1 MEQIKNDLLH
11 VYNLSVKSF
20 NGKDYASFFRNIRP
34 GIEYLSQFLIFDFLG
49 NEDDA
54 LDLINGDVSI
64 TKNRSDNSYTL
75 STYPA
80 DFQPTGRVF
89 CELFPK
95 AYFCKH
101 RDITAYGAT
110 DQKKRIK
117 RGLDSCSAEMGRY
130 YSIASEIGSHAGRSN
145 MDIEVQARGC
155 AAFFMGFLDYLKSNR
170 ILSNSAIAFLDTF
183 DEFSFSN
190 VENITEYQN
199 QIESLIK
206 QAEEKEAAL
215 LTAQMMQLEAEKSKL
230 LAEQRTAKAE
240 LRNKE
245 LEDQIKQL
253 EDQIKQLKE
262 LQNNQT
268 VIIDSHN
275 ENADEE
281 GIDDMEA
288 IDATGNESTGGA
300 NSGRVNSSHNFRRI
314 LQGVNDWDVTEDS
327 MDEDQLDLIEYTD
340 DKSMLVAGC
349 AGSGKSVIAMHKAEQ
364 LHKKGQDVILI
375 AYTRSLSRFMKN
387 GKADSSFRFFH
398 HHLWKYKL
406 KMPKADYIIVDEIQD
421 FTREE
426 IQEFIDATRKHFLFF
441 GDTAQSIYKQYGK
454 QTMTI
459 AQIAAMTGL
468 NTLQLFTNYR
478 LPRPV
483 AKITQDYVGVDV
495 PEYKEKVYQNKGT
508 ELPHFIHFDNEQKQ
522 IEALLR
528 LVKDNVGRNIGIL
541 LPNNPDV
548 IRISQEFKDND
559 VECEFKYNKG
569 ENDFDYVDN
578 LDFNTLLPK
587 ILTYHS
593 AKGLQFDM
601 VILPMYNGAN
611 DDESR
616 KALYVAMTRTMRILY
631 VLYSTPT
638 LLPPLLNVPPRLYRK
653 D

>member
-1 MEQIKNDLLH
+1 MEQIKNDLQH
-11 VYNLSVKSF
+11 VYDLSVESF
-20 NGKDYASFFRNIRP
+20 NKKEYSAFFRNIRP
-34 GIEYLSQFLIFDFLG
+34 GIEYLSQFLIYDFLG
-49 NEDDA
+49 NEEEA
-54 LDLINGDVSI
+54 EDLINGDTSI
-64 TKNRSDNSYTL
+64 TKSRDDNSY
-75 STYPA
+75 SISSYPA
-80 DFQPTGRVF
+80 NFKPTGRVF

-101 RDITAYGAT
+101 RDVTSRYANEE
-110 DQKKRIK
+110 KKRIK
-117 RGLDSCSAEMGRY
+117 RGLDSCSAEMCCY
-130 YSIASEIGSHAGRSN
+130 YSIASEMGSHAGRSA
-145 MDIEVQARGC
+145 MDVEVQARGC
-155 AAFFMGFLDYLKSNR
+155 AAFFMGFLDYISSNR
-170 ILSNSAIAFLDTF
+170 IASNAAIAFLGKFEKFVFGDVDNTS
-183 DEFSFSN
+183 D
-190 VENITEYQN
+190 YQI
-199 QIESLIK
+199 QIDNLIK
-206 QAEEKEAAL
+206 ESEEKDAAL
-215 LTAQMMQLEAEKSKL
+215 LTAQKMQLEAEQSKL
-230 LAEQRTAKAE
+230 LAEQRTTEVE
-240 LRNKE
+240 LRNRE
-245 LEDQIKQL
+245 LEDQIKRLQ
-253 EDQIKQLKE
+253 E
-262 LQNNQT
+262 LLNNQT
-268 VIIDSHN
+268 VIIDSHD

-281 GIDDMEA
+281 GINDMEA
-288 IDATGNESTGGA
+288 VDATGSESTGGTY
-300 NSGRVNSSHNFRRI
+300 SGRINSSHNFRRI
-314 LQGVNDWDVTEDS
+314 LQGANDWDVTEET
-327 MDEDQLDLIEYTD
+327 MDDDQLDLIEYTD

-426 IQEFIDATRKHFLFF
+426 IQEFINATRKHFLFF
-441 GDTAQSIYKQYGK
+441 GDTAQSIYRQYGK

-468 NTLQLFTNYR
+468 NTLQLFNNYR

-495 PEYKEKVYQNKGT
+495 QEYKEKVYQNKET
-508 ELPHFIHFDNEQKQ
+508 ELPHLIHFDNEQKQ

-541 LPNNPDV
+541 LPNNPEV
-548 IRISQEFKDND
+548 IRISQEFMDND

-569 ENDFDYVDN
+569 DNDFDYVDN
-578 LDFNTLLPK
+578 LDFNTVLPK

-616 KALYVAMTRTMRILY
+616 KALYVAMTRTMHSLF
-631 VLYSTPT
+631 VLYSTQS
-638 LLPPLLNVPPRLYRK
+638 LLPPLDRVPSHLYLK
-653 D
+653 E

>member
-1 MEQIKNDLLH
+1 MEQIKNDLQH
-11 VYNLSVKSF
+11 VYDLSVESF
-20 NGKDYASFFRNIRP
+20 NKKEYSAFFRNIRP
-34 GIEYLSQFLIFDFLG
+34 GIEYLSQFLIYDFLG
-49 NEDDA
+49 NEEEA
-54 LDLINGDVSI
+54 EDLINGDTSI
-64 TKNRSDNSYTL
+64 TKSRDDNSY
-75 STYPA
+75 SISSYPA
-80 DFQPTGRVF
+80 NFKPTGRVF

-101 RDITAYGAT
+101 RDVTSRYANEE
-110 DQKKRIK
+110 KKRIK
-117 RGLDSCSAEMGRY
+117 RGLDSCSAEMCRY
-130 YSIASEIGSHAGRSN
+130 YSIASEMGSHAGRSA
-145 MDIEVQARGC
+145 MDVEVQARGC
-155 AAFFMGFLDYLKSNR
+155 AAFFMGFLDYISSNR
-170 ILSNSAIAFLDTF
+170 IASNAAIAFLGKFEKFVFGDVDNTS
-183 DEFSFSN
+183 D
-190 VENITEYQN
+190 YQI
-199 QIESLIK
+199 QIDNLIK
-206 QAEEKEAAL
+206 ESEEKDAAL
-215 LTAQMMQLEAEKSKL
+215 LTAQKMQLEAEQSKL
-230 LAEQRTAKAE
+230 LAEQRTTEVE
-240 LRNKE
+240 LRNRE
-245 LEDQIKQL
+245 LEDQIKRLQ
-253 EDQIKQLKE
+253 E
-262 LQNNQT
+262 LLNNQT
-268 VIIDSHN
+268 VIIDSHD

-281 GIDDMEA
+281 GINDMEA
-288 IDATGNESTGGA
+288 VDATGSESTGGTY
-300 NSGRVNSSHNFRRI
+300 SGRINSSHNFRRI
-314 LQGVNDWDVTEDS
+314 LQGANDWDVTEET
-327 MDEDQLDLIEYTD
+327 MDDDQLDLIEYTD

-426 IQEFIDATRKHFLFF
+426 IQEFINATRKHFLFF
-441 GDTAQSIYKQYGK
+441 GDTAQSIYRQYGK

-468 NTLQLFTNYR
+468 NTLQLFNNYR

-483 AKITQDYVGVDV
+483 AKITQDYIGVDV
-495 PEYKEKVYQNKGT
+495 QEYKEKVYQNKET
-508 ELPHFIHFDNEQKQ
+508 ELPHLIHFDNEQKQ

-541 LPNNPDV
+541 LSNNPEV
-548 IRISQEFKDND
+548 IRISQEFMDND

-569 ENDFDYVDN
+569 DNDFDYVDN
-578 LDFNTLLPK
+578 LDFNTVLPK

-616 KALYVAMTRTMRILY
+616 KALYVAMTRTMHSLF
-631 VLYSTPT
+631 VLYSTQS
-638 LLPPLLNVPPRLYRK
+638 LLPPLDRVPSHLYLK
-653 D
+653 E

>member
-1 MEQIKNDLLH
+1 MEQIKNDLQH
-11 VYNLSVKSF
+11 VYDLSVESF
-20 NGKDYASFFRNIRP
+20 NKKEYSAFFRNIRP
-34 GIEYLSQFLIFDFLG
+34 GIEYLSQFLIYDFLG
-49 NEDDA
+49 NEEEA
-54 LDLINGDVSI
+54 EDLINGDTSI
-64 TKNRSDNSYTL
+64 TKSRDDNSY
-75 STYPA
+75 SISSYPA
-80 DFQPTGRVF
+80 NFKPTGRVF

-101 RDITAYGAT
+101 RDVTSRYANEE
-110 DQKKRIK
+110 KKRIK
-117 RGLDSCSAEMGRY
+117 RGLDSCSAEMCRY
-130 YSIASEIGSHAGRSN
+130 YSIASEMGSHAGRSA
-145 MDIEVQARGC
+145 MDVEVQARGC
-155 AAFFMGFLDYLKSNR
+155 AAFFMGFLDYISSNR
-170 ILSNSAIAFLDTF
+170 ITSNAAIAFLGKFEKFVFGDVDNTS
-183 DEFSFSN
+183 D
-190 VENITEYQN
+190 YQI
-199 QIESLIK
+199 QIDNLIK
-206 QAEEKEAAL
+206 ESEEKDAAL
-215 LTAQMMQLEAEKSKL
+215 LTAQKMQLEAEQSKL
-230 LAEQRTAKAE
+230 LEEQRTTEVE
-240 LRNKE
+240 LRNRE
-245 LEDQIKQL
+245 LEDQIKRLQ
-253 EDQIKQLKE
+253 E
-262 LQNNQT
+262 LLNNQT
-268 VIIDSHN
+268 VIIDSHD

-281 GIDDMEA
+281 GINDMEA
-288 IDATGNESTGGA
+288 VDATGSESTGGTY
-300 NSGRVNSSHNFRRI
+300 SGRINSSHNFRRI
-314 LQGVNDWDVTEDS
+314 LQGANDWDVTEET
-327 MDEDQLDLIEYTD
+327 MDDDQLDLIEYTD

-426 IQEFIDATRKHFLFF
+426 IQEFINATRKHFLFF
-441 GDTAQSIYKQYGK
+441 GDTAQSIYRQYGK

-468 NTLQLFTNYR
+468 NTLQLFNNYR

-495 PEYKEKVYQNKGT
+495 QEYKEKVYQNKET
-508 ELPHFIHFDNEQKQ
+508 ELPHLIHFDNEQKQ

-541 LPNNPDV
+541 LPNNPEV
-548 IRISQEFKDND
+548 IRISQEFMDND

-569 ENDFDYVDN
+569 DNDFDYVDN
-578 LDFNTLLPK
+578 LDFNTVLPK

-616 KALYVAMTRTMRILY
+616 KALYVAMTRTMHSLF
-631 VLYSTPT
+631 VLYSTQS
-638 LLPPLLNVPPRLYRK
+638 LLPPLDRVPSHLYLK
-653 D
+653 E

>member
-1 MEQIKNDLLH
+1 MEQIKNDLQH
-11 VYNLSVKSF
+11 VYDLSVESF
-20 NGKDYASFFRNIRP
+20 NKKEYSAFFRNIRP
-34 GIEYLSQFLIFDFLG
+34 GIEYLSQFLIYDFLG
-49 NEDDA
+49 NEEEA
-54 LDLINGDVSI
+54 EDLINGDTSI
-64 TKNRSDNSYTL
+64 TKSRDDNSY
-75 STYPA
+75 SISSYPA
-80 DFQPTGRVF
+80 NFKPTGRVF

-101 RDITAYGAT
+101 RDVTSRYANEE
-110 DQKKRIK
+110 KKRIK
-117 RGLDSCSAEMGRY
+117 RGLDSCSAEMCRY
-130 YSIASEIGSHAGRSN
+130 YSIASEMGSHAGRSA
-145 MDIEVQARGC
+145 MDVEVQARGC
-155 AAFFMGFLDYLKSNR
+155 AAFFMGFLDYISSNR
-170 ILSNSAIAFLDTF
+170 IASNAAIAFLGKFEKFVFGDVDNTS
-183 DEFSFSN
+183 D
-190 VENITEYQN
+190 YQI
-199 QIESLIK
+199 QIDNLIK
-206 QAEEKEAAL
+206 ESEEKNAAL
-215 LTAQMMQLEAEKSKL
+215 LTAQKMQLEAEQSKL
-230 LAEQRTAKAE
+230 LAEQRTTEVE
-240 LRNKE
+240 LRNRE
-245 LEDQIKQL
+245 LEDQIKRLQ
-253 EDQIKQLKE
+253 E
-262 LQNNQT
+262 LLNNQT
-268 VIIDSHN
+268 VIIDSHD

-281 GIDDMEA
+281 GINDMEA
-288 IDATGNESTGGA
+288 VDATGSESTGGTY
-300 NSGRVNSSHNFRRI
+300 SGRINSSHNFRRI
-314 LQGVNDWDVTEDS
+314 LQGANDWDVTEET
-327 MDEDQLDLIEYTD
+327 MDDDQLDLIEYTD

-426 IQEFIDATRKHFLFF
+426 IQEFINATRKHFLFF
-441 GDTAQSIYKQYGK
+441 GDTAQSIYRQYGK

-468 NTLQLFTNYR
+468 NTLQLFNNYR

-495 PEYKEKVYQNKGT
+495 QEYKEKVYQNKET
-508 ELPHFIHFDNEQKQ
+508 ELPHLIHFDNEQKQ
-522 IEALLR
+522 IEELLR

-541 LPNNPDV
+541 LPNNPEV
-548 IRISQEFKDND
+548 IRISQEFMDND

-569 ENDFDYVDN
+569 DNDFEYVDN
-578 LDFNTLLPK
+578 LDFNTVLPK

-616 KALYVAMTRTMRILY
+616 KALYVAMTRTMHSLF
-631 VLYSTPT
+631 VLYSTQS
-638 LLPPLLNVPPRLYRK
+638 LLPPLDRVPSHLYLK
-653 D
+653 E

>member
-1 MEQIKNDLLH
+1 MEQIKNDLQH
-11 VYNLSVKSF
+11 VYDLSVESF
-20 NGKDYASFFRNIRP
+20 NKKEYSAFFRNIRP
-34 GIEYLSQFLIFDFLG
+34 GIEYLSQFLIYDFLG
-49 NEDDA
+49 NEEEA
-54 LDLINGDVSI
+54 EDLINGDTSI
-64 TKNRSDNSYTL
+64 TKSRDDNSY
-75 STYPA
+75 SISSYPA
-80 DFQPTGRVF
+80 NFKPTGRVF

-101 RDITAYGAT
+101 RDVTSRYANEE
-110 DQKKRIK
+110 KKRIK
-117 RGLDSCSAEMGRY
+117 RGLDSCSAEMCRY
-130 YSIASEIGSHAGRSN
+130 YSIASEMGSHAGRSA
-145 MDIEVQARGC
+145 MDVEVQARGC
-155 AAFFMGFLDYLKSNR
+155 AAFFMGFLDYISSNR
-170 ILSNSAIAFLDTF
+170 IASNAAIAFLGKFEKFVFGDVDNTS
-183 DEFSFSN
+183 D
-190 VENITEYQN
+190 YQI
-199 QIESLIK
+199 QIDNLIK
-206 QAEEKEAAL
+206 ESEEKDAAL
-215 LTAQMMQLEAEKSKL
+215 LTAQKMQLEAEQSKL
-230 LAEQRTAKAE
+230 LAEQRTTEVE
-240 LRNKE
+240 LRNRE
-245 LEDQIKQL
+245 LEDQIKRLQ
-253 EDQIKQLKE
+253 E
-262 LQNNQT
+262 LLNNQT
-268 VIIDSHN
+268 VIIDSHD

-281 GIDDMEA
+281 GINDMEA
-288 IDATGNESTGGA
+288 VDATGSESTGGTY
-300 NSGRVNSSHNFRRI
+300 SGRINSSHNFRRI
-314 LQGVNDWDVTEDS
+314 LQGANDWDVTEET
-327 MDEDQLDLIEYTD
+327 MDDDQLDLIEYTD

-426 IQEFIDATRKHFLFF
+426 IQEFINATRKHFLFF
-441 GDTAQSIYKQYGK
+441 GDTAQSIYRQYGK

-468 NTLQLFTNYR
+468 NTLQLFNNYR

-495 PEYKEKVYQNKGT
+495 QEYKEKVYQNKET
-508 ELPHFIHFDNEQKQ
+508 ELPHLIHFDNEQKQ

-541 LPNNPDV
+541 LSNNPEV
-548 IRISQEFKDND
+548 IRISQEFMDND

-569 ENDFDYVDN
+569 DNDFDYVDN
-578 LDFNTLLPK
+578 LDFNTVLPK

-616 KALYVAMTRTMRILY
+616 KALYVAMTRTMHSLFI
-631 VLYSTPT
+631 LYSTQS
-638 LLPPLLNVPPRLYRK
+638 LLPPLDRVPSHLYLK
-653 D
+653 G

>member
-1 MEQIKNDLLH
+1 MEQIKNDLQH
-11 VYNLSVKSF
+11 VYDLSVESF
-20 NGKDYASFFRNIRP
+20 NKKEYSAFFRNIRP
-34 GIEYLSQFLIFDFLG
+34 GIEYLSQFLIYDFLG
-49 NEDDA
+49 NEEEAD
-54 LDLINGDVSI
+54 DLINGDTSI
-64 TKNRSDNSYTL
+64 TKSRDDNSY
-75 STYPA
+75 SISSYPA
-80 DFQPTGRVF
+80 TFKPTGRVF

-101 RDITAYGAT
+101 RDVTSRYANEE
-110 DQKKRIK
+110 KKRIK
-117 RGLDSCSAEMGRY
+117 RGLDSCSAEMCRY
-130 YSIASEIGSHAGRSN
+130 YSIASEMGSHAGRSA
-145 MDIEVQARGC
+145 MDVEVQARGC
-155 AAFFMGFLDYLKSNR
+155 AAFFMGFLDYISSNR
-170 ILSNSAIAFLDTF
+170 IASNAAIAFLGKFEKFVFGDVDNTS
-183 DEFSFSN
+183 D
-190 VENITEYQN
+190 YQI
-199 QIESLIK
+199 QIDNLIK
-206 QAEEKEAAL
+206 ESEEKDAAL
-215 LTAQMMQLEAEKSKL
+215 LTAQKMQLEAEQSKL
-230 LAEQRTAKAE
+230 LEEQRTTEVE
-240 LRNKE
+240 LRNRE
-245 LEDQIKQL
+245 LEDQIKRLQ
-253 EDQIKQLKE
+253 E
-262 LQNNQT
+262 LLNNQT
-268 VIIDSHN
+268 VIIDSHD

-281 GIDDMEA
+281 GINDMEA
-288 IDATGNESTGGA
+288 VDATGSESTGGTY
-300 NSGRVNSSHNFRRI
+300 SGRINSSHNFRRI
-314 LQGVNDWDVTEDS
+314 LQGANDWDVTEET
-327 MDEDQLDLIEYTD
+327 MDDDQLDLIEYTD

-426 IQEFIDATRKHFLFF
+426 IQEFINATRKHFLFF
-441 GDTAQSIYKQYGK
+441 GDTAQSIYRQYGK

-468 NTLQLFTNYR
+468 NTLQLFNNYR

-495 PEYKEKVYQNKGT
+495 QEYKEKVYQNKET
-508 ELPHFIHFDNEQKQ
+508 ELPHLIHFDNEQKQ

-541 LPNNPDV
+541 LPNNPEV
-548 IRISQEFKDND
+548 IRISQEFMDND

-569 ENDFDYVDN
+569 DNDFDYVDN
-578 LDFNTLLPK
+578 LDFNTVLPK

-616 KALYVAMTRTMRILY
+616 KALYVAMTRTMHSLF
-631 VLYSTPT
+631 VLYSTQS
-638 LLPPLLNVPPRLYRK
+638 LLPPLDRVPSHLYLK
-653 D
+653 E

>member
-1 MEQIKNDLLH
+1 MEQIKNDLQH
-11 VYNLSVKSF
+11 VYDLSVESF
-20 NGKDYASFFRNIRP
+20 NKKEYSAFFRNIRP
-34 GIEYLSQFLIFDFLG
+34 GIEYLSQFLIYDFLG
-49 NEDDA
+49 NEEEA
-54 LDLINGDVSI
+54 EDLINGDTSI
-64 TKNRSDNSYTL
+64 TKSRDDNSY
-75 STYPA
+75 SISSYPA
-80 DFQPTGRVF
+80 NFKPTGRVF

-101 RDITAYGAT
+101 RDVTSRYANEE
-110 DQKKRIK
+110 KKRIK
-117 RGLDSCSAEMGRY
+117 RGLDSCSAEMCRY
-130 YSIASEIGSHAGRSN
+130 YSIASEMGSHAGRSA
-145 MDIEVQARGC
+145 MDVEVQARGC
-155 AAFFMGFLDYLKSNR
+155 AAFFMGFLDNISSNR
-170 ILSNSAIAFLDTF
+170 IASNAAIAFLGKFEKFVFGDVDNTS
-183 DEFSFSN
+183 D
-190 VENITEYQN
+190 YQI
-199 QIESLIK
+199 QIDNLIK
-206 QAEEKEAAL
+206 ESEEKDAAL
-215 LTAQMMQLEAEKSKL
+215 LTAQKMQLEAKQSKL
-230 LAEQRTAKAE
+230 LAEQRTTEVE
-240 LRNKE
+240 LRNRE
-245 LEDQIKQL
+245 LEDQIKRLQ
-253 EDQIKQLKE
+253 E
-262 LQNNQT
+262 LLNNQT
-268 VIIDSHN
+268 VIIDSHD

-281 GIDDMEA
+281 GINDMEA
-288 IDATGNESTGGA
+288 VDATGSESTGGTY
-300 NSGRVNSSHNFRRI
+300 SGRINSSHNFRRI
-314 LQGVNDWDVTEDS
+314 LQGANDWDVTEET
-327 MDEDQLDLIEYTD
+327 MDDDQLDLIEYTD

-426 IQEFIDATRKHFLFF
+426 IQEFINATRKHFLFF
-441 GDTAQSIYKQYGK
+441 GDTAQSIYRQYGK

-468 NTLQLFTNYR
+468 NTLQLFNNYR

-495 PEYKEKVYQNKGT
+495 QEYKEKVYQNKET
-508 ELPHFIHFDNEQKQ
+508 ELPHLIHFDNEQKQ

-541 LPNNPDV
+541 LPNNPEV
-548 IRISQEFKDND
+548 IRISQEFMDND

-569 ENDFDYVDN
+569 DNDFDYVDN
-578 LDFNTLLPK
+578 LDFNTVLPK

-616 KALYVAMTRTMRILY
+616 KALYVAMTRTMHSLF
-631 VLYSTPT
+631 VLYSTQS
-638 LLPPLLNVPPRLYRK
+638 LLPPLDRVPSHLYLK
-653 D
+653 E

>member
-1 MEQIKNDLLH
+1 MEQIKNDLQH
-11 VYNLSVKSF
+11 VYDLSVESF
-20 NGKDYASFFRNIRP
+20 NKKEYSAFFRNIRP
-34 GIEYLSQFLIFDFLG
+34 GIEYLSQFLIYDFLG
-49 NEDDA
+49 NEEEA
-54 LDLINGDVSI
+54 EDLINGDTSI
-64 TKNRSDNSYTL
+64 TKSRDDNSY
-75 STYPA
+75 SISSYPA
-80 DFQPTGRVF
+80 NFKPTGRVF

-101 RDITAYGAT
+101 RDVTSRYANEE
-110 DQKKRIK
+110 KKRIK
-117 RGLDSCSAEMGRY
+117 RGLDSCSAEMCRY
-130 YSIASEIGSHAGRSN
+130 YSIASEMGSHAGRSA
-145 MDIEVQARGC
+145 MDVEVQARGC
-155 AAFFMGFLDYLKSNR
+155 AAFFMGFLDYISSNR
-170 ILSNSAIAFLDTF
+170 IASNAAIAFLGKFEKFVFGDVDNTS
-183 DEFSFSN
+183 D
-190 VENITEYQN
+190 YQI
-199 QIESLIK
+199 QIDNLIK
-206 QAEEKEAAL
+206 ESEEKDAAL
-215 LTAQMMQLEAEKSKL
+215 LTAQKMQLEAEQSKL
-230 LAEQRTAKAE
+230 LEEQRTTEVE
-240 LRNKE
+240 LRNRE
-245 LEDQIKQL
+245 LEDQIKRLQ
-253 EDQIKQLKE
+253 E
-262 LQNNQT
+262 LLNNQT
-268 VIIDSHN
+268 VIIDSHD

-281 GIDDMEA
+281 GINDMEA
-288 IDATGNESTGGA
+288 VDATGSESTGGTY
-300 NSGRVNSSHNFRRI
+300 SGRINSSHNFRRI
-314 LQGVNDWDVTEDS
+314 LQGANDWDVTEET
-327 MDEDQLDLIEYTD
+327 MDDDQLDLIEYTD

-426 IQEFIDATRKHFLFF
+426 IQEFINATRKHFLFF
-441 GDTAQSIYKQYGK
+441 GDTAQSIYRQYGK

-468 NTLQLFTNYR
+468 NTLQLFNNYR

-495 PEYKEKVYQNKGT
+495 QEYKEKVYQNKET
-508 ELPHFIHFDNEQKQ
+508 ELPHLIHFDNEQKQ

-541 LPNNPDV
+541 LPNNPEV
-548 IRISQEFKDND
+548 IRISQEFMDND

-569 ENDFDYVDN
+569 DNDFDYVDN
-578 LDFNTLLPK
+578 LDFNTVLPK

-616 KALYVAMTRTMRILY
+616 KALYVAMTRTMHSLF
-631 VLYSTPT
+631 VLYSTQS
-638 LLPPLLNVPPRLYRK
+638 LLPPLDRVPSHLYLK
-653 D
+653 E

>member
-1 MEQIKNDLLH
+1 MEQIKNDLQH
-11 VYNLSVKSF
+11 VYDLSVESF
-20 NGKDYASFFRNIRP
+20 NKKEYSAFFRNIRP
-34 GIEYLSQFLIFDFLG
+34 GIEYLSQFLIYDFLG
-49 NEDDA
+49 NEEEA
-54 LDLINGDVSI
+54 EDLINGDTSI
-64 TKNRSDNSYTL
+64 TKSRDDNSY
-75 STYPA
+75 SISSYPA
-80 DFQPTGRVF
+80 NFKPTGRVF

-101 RDITAYGAT
+101 RDVTSRYANEE
-110 DQKKRIK
+110 KKRIK
-117 RGLDSCSAEMGRY
+117 RGLDSCSAEMCRY
-130 YSIASEIGSHAGRSN
+130 YSIASEMGSHAGRSA
-145 MDIEVQARGC
+145 MDVEVQARGC
-155 AAFFMGFLDYLKSNR
+155 AAFFMGFLDYISSNR
-170 ILSNSAIAFLDTF
+170 IASNAAIAFLGKFEKFVFGDVDNTS
-183 DEFSFSN
+183 D
-190 VENITEYQN
+190 YQI
-199 QIESLIK
+199 QIDNLIK
-206 QAEEKEAAL
+206 ESEEKDAAL
-215 LTAQMMQLEAEKSKL
+215 LTAQKMQLEAEQSKL
-230 LAEQRTAKAE
+230 LAEQRTTEVE
-240 LRNKE
+240 LRNRE
-245 LEDQIKQL
+245 LEDQIKRLQ
-253 EDQIKQLKE
+253 E
-262 LQNNQT
+262 LLNNQT
-268 VIIDSHN
+268 VIIDSHD

-281 GIDDMEA
+281 GINDMEA
-288 IDATGNESTGGA
+288 VDATGSESTGGTY
-300 NSGRVNSSHNFRRI
+300 SGRINSSHNFRRI
-314 LQGVNDWDVTEDS
+314 LQGANDWDVTEET
-327 MDEDQLDLIEYTD
+327 MDDDQLDLIEYTD

-426 IQEFIDATRKHFLFF
+426 IQEFINATRKHFLFF
-441 GDTAQSIYKQYGK
+441 GDTAQSIYRQYGK

-468 NTLQLFTNYR
+468 NTLQLFNNYR

-495 PEYKEKVYQNKGT
+495 QEYKEKVYQNKET
-508 ELPHFIHFDNEQKQ
+508 ELPHLIHFDNEQKQ

-541 LPNNPDV
+541 LSNNPEV
-548 IRISQEFKDND
+548 IRISQEFMDND

-569 ENDFDYVDN
+569 NNDFDYVDN
-578 LDFNTLLPK
+578 LDFNTVLPK

-616 KALYVAMTRTMRILY
+616 KALYVAMTRTMHSLF
-631 VLYSTPT
+631 VLYSTQS
-638 LLPPLLNVPPRLYRK
+638 LLPPLDRVPSHLYLK
-653 D
+653 E

>member
-1 MEQIKNDLLH
+1 MEQIKNDLQH
-11 VYNLSVKSF
+11 VYDLSVESF
-20 NGKDYASFFRNIRP
+20 NKKEYSAFFRNIRP
-34 GIEYLSQFLIFDFLG
+34 GIEYLSQFLIYDFLG
-49 NEDDA
+49 NEEEA
-54 LDLINGDVSI
+54 EDLINGDTSI
-64 TKNRSDNSYTL
+64 TKSRDDNSY
-75 STYPA
+75 SISSYPA
-80 DFQPTGRVF
+80 NFKPTGRVF

-101 RDITAYGAT
+101 RDVTSRYANEE
-110 DQKKRIK
+110 KKRIK
-117 RGLDSCSAEMGRY
+117 RGLDSCSAEMCRY
-130 YSIASEIGSHAGRSN
+130 YSIASEMGSHAGRSAMN
-145 MDIEVQARGC
+145 VEVQARGC
-155 AAFFMGFLDYLKSNR
+155 AAFFMGFLDYISSNR
-170 ILSNSAIAFLDTF
+170 IASNAAIAFLGKFEKFVFGDVDNTS
-183 DEFSFSN
+183 D
-190 VENITEYQN
+190 YQI
-199 QIESLIK
+199 QIDNLIK
-206 QAEEKEAAL
+206 ESEEKDAAL
-215 LTAQMMQLEAEKSKL
+215 LTAQKMQLEAEQSKL
-230 LAEQRTAKAE
+230 LAEQRTTEVE
-240 LRNKE
+240 LRNRE
-245 LEDQIKQL
+245 LEDQIKRLQ
-253 EDQIKQLKE
+253 E
-262 LQNNQT
+262 LLNNQT
-268 VIIDSHN
+268 VIIDSHD

-281 GIDDMEA
+281 GINDMEA
-288 IDATGNESTGGA
+288 VDATGSESTGGTY
-300 NSGRVNSSHNFRRI
+300 SGRINSSHNFRRI
-314 LQGVNDWDVTEDS
+314 LQGANDWDVTEET
-327 MDEDQLDLIEYTD
+327 MDDDQLDLIEYTD

-426 IQEFIDATRKHFLFF
+426 IQEFINATRKHFLFF
-441 GDTAQSIYKQYGK
+441 GDTAQSIYRQYGK

-459 AQIAAMTGL
+459 AQIAVMTGL
-468 NTLQLFTNYR
+468 NTLQLFNNYR

-495 PEYKEKVYQNKGT
+495 QEYKEKVYQNKET
-508 ELPHFIHFDNEQKQ
+508 ELPHLIHFDNEQKQ

-541 LPNNPDV
+541 LSNNPEV
-548 IRISQEFKDND
+548 IRISQEFMDND

-569 ENDFDYVDN
+569 DNDFDYVDN
-578 LDFNTLLPK
+578 LDFNTVLPK

-616 KALYVAMTRTMRILY
+616 KALYVAMTRTMHSLF
-631 VLYSTPT
+631 VLYSTQS
-638 LLPPLLNVPPRLYRK
+638 LLPPLDRVPSHLYLK
-653 D
+653 E

>member
-1 MEQIKNDLLH
+1 MEQIKNDLQH
-11 VYNLSVKSF
+11 VYDLSVESF
-20 NGKDYASFFRNIRP
+20 NKKEYSAFFRNIRP
-34 GIEYLSQFLIFDFLG
+34 GIEYLSQFLIYDFLG
-49 NEDDA
+49 NEEEA
-54 LDLINGDVSI
+54 EDLINGDTSI
-64 TKNRSDNSYTL
+64 TKSRDDNSY
-75 STYPA
+75 SISSYPA
-80 DFQPTGRVF
+80 NFKPTGRVF

-101 RDITAYGAT
+101 RDVTSRYANEE
-110 DQKKRIK
+110 KKRIK
-117 RGLDSCSAEMGRY
+117 RGLDSCSAEMCRY
-130 YSIASEIGSHAGRSN
+130 YSIASEMGSHAGRSA
-145 MDIEVQARGC
+145 MDVEVQARGC
-155 AAFFMGFLDYLKSNR
+155 AAFFMGFLDYISSNR
-170 ILSNSAIAFLDTF
+170 IASNAAIAFLGKFEKFVFGDVDNTS
-183 DEFSFSN
+183 D
-190 VENITEYQN
+190 YQI
-199 QIESLIK
+199 QIDNLIK
-206 QAEEKEAAL
+206 ESEEKDAAL
-215 LTAQMMQLEAEKSKL
+215 LTAQKMQLEAEQSKL
-230 LAEQRTAKAE
+230 LAEQRTTEVE
-240 LRNKE
+240 LRNRE
-245 LEDQIKQL
+245 LEDQIKRLQ
-253 EDQIKQLKE
+253 E
-262 LQNNQT
+262 LLNNQT
-268 VIIDSHN
+268 VIIDSHD

-281 GIDDMEA
+281 GINDMEA
-288 IDATGNESTGGA
+288 VDATGSESTGGTY
-300 NSGRVNSSHNFRRI
+300 SGRINSSHNFRRI
-314 LQGVNDWDVTEDS
+314 LQGANDWDVTEET
-327 MDEDQLDLIEYTD
+327 MDDDQLDLIEYTD

-426 IQEFIDATRKHFLFF
+426 IQEFINATRKHFLFF
-441 GDTAQSIYKQYGK
+441 GDTAQSIYRQYGK

-468 NTLQLFTNYR
+468 NTLQLFNNYR

-495 PEYKEKVYQNKGT
+495 QEYKEKVYQNKET
-508 ELPHFIHFDNEQKQ
+508 ELPHLIHFDNEQKQ

-541 LPNNPDV
+541 LPNNPEV
-548 IRISQEFKDND
+548 IRISQEFMDND

-569 ENDFDYVDN
+569 DNDFDYVDN
-578 LDFNTLLPK
+578 LDFNTVLPK

-616 KALYVAMTRTMRILY
+616 KALYVAMTRTMHSLF
-631 VLYSTPT
+631 VLYSTQS
-638 LLPPLLNVPPRLYRK
+638 LLPPLDRAPSHLYLK
-653 D
+653 E

>member
-1 MEQIKNDLLH
+1 MEQIKNDLQH
-11 VYNLSVKSF
+11 VYDLSVESF
-20 NGKDYASFFRNIRP
+20 NKKEYSAFFRNIRP
-34 GIEYLSQFLIFDFLG
+34 GIEYLSQFLIYDFLG
-49 NEDDA
+49 NEEEA
-54 LDLINGDVSI
+54 EDLINGDTSI
-64 TKNRSDNSYTL
+64 TKSRDDNSY
-75 STYPA
+75 SISSYPA
-80 DFQPTGRVF
+80 NFKPTGRVF

-101 RDITAYGAT
+101 RDVTSRYANEE
-110 DQKKRIK
+110 KKRIK
-117 RGLDSCSAEMGRY
+117 RGLDSCSAEMCRY
-130 YSIASEIGSHAGRSN
+130 YSIASEMGSHAGRSA
-145 MDIEVQARGC
+145 MDVEVQARGC
-155 AAFFMGFLDYLKSNR
+155 AAFFMGFLDYISSNR
-170 ILSNSAIAFLDTF
+170 IASNAAIAFLGKFEKFVFGDVDNTS
-183 DEFSFSN
+183 D
-190 VENITEYQN
+190 YQI
-199 QIESLIK
+199 QIDNLIK
-206 QAEEKEAAL
+206 ESEEKDAAL
-215 LTAQMMQLEAEKSKL
+215 LTAQKMQLEAEQSKL
-230 LAEQRTAKAE
+230 LAEQRTTEVE
-240 LRNKE
+240 LRNRE
-245 LEDQIKQL
+245 LEDQIKRLQ
-253 EDQIKQLKE
+253 E
-262 LQNNQT
+262 LLNNQT
-268 VIIDSHN
+268 VIIDSHD

-281 GIDDMEA
+281 GINDMGA
-288 IDATGNESTGGA
+288 VDATGSESTGGTY
-300 NSGRVNSSHNFRRI
+300 SGRINSSHNFRRI
-314 LQGVNDWDVTEDS
+314 LQGANDWDVTEET
-327 MDEDQLDLIEYTD
+327 MDDDQLDLIEYTD

-426 IQEFIDATRKHFLFF
+426 IQEFINATRKHFLFF
-441 GDTAQSIYKQYGK
+441 GDTAQSIYRQYGK

-468 NTLQLFTNYR
+468 NTLQLFNNYR

-495 PEYKEKVYQNKGT
+495 QEYKEKVYQNKET
-508 ELPHFIHFDNEQKQ
+508 ELPHLIHFDNEQKQ

-541 LPNNPDV
+541 LSNNPEV
-548 IRISQEFKDND
+548 IRISQEFMDND

-569 ENDFDYVDN
+569 DNDFDYVDN
-578 LDFNTLLPK
+578 LDFNTVLPK

-616 KALYVAMTRTMRILY
+616 KALYVAMTRTMHSLF
-631 VLYSTPT
+631 VLYSTQS
-638 LLPPLLNVPPRLYRK
+638 LLPPLDRVPSHLYLK
-653 D
+653 E

>member
-1 MEQIKNDLLH
+1 MEQIKNDLQH
-11 VYNLSVKSF
+11 VYDLSVESF
-20 NGKDYASFFRNIRP
+20 NKKEYSAFFRNIRP
-34 GIEYLSQFLIFDFLG
+34 GIEYLSQFLIYDFLG
-49 NEDDA
+49 NEEEA
-54 LDLINGDVSI
+54 EDLINGDTSI
-64 TKNRSDNSYTL
+64 TKSRDDNSYSISSYT
-75 STYPA
+75 A
-80 DFQPTGRVF
+80 NFKPTGRVF

-101 RDITAYGAT
+101 RDVTSRYANEE
-110 DQKKRIK
+110 KKRIK
-117 RGLDSCSAEMGRY
+117 RGLDSCSAEMCRY
-130 YSIASEIGSHAGRSN
+130 YSIASEMGSHAGRSA
-145 MDIEVQARGC
+145 MDVEVQARGC
-155 AAFFMGFLDYLKSNR
+155 AAFFMGFLDYISSNR
-170 ILSNSAIAFLDTF
+170 IASNAAIAFLGKFEKFVFGDVDNTS
-183 DEFSFSN
+183 D
-190 VENITEYQN
+190 YQI
-199 QIESLIK
+199 QIDNLIK
-206 QAEEKEAAL
+206 ESEEKDAAL
-215 LTAQMMQLEAEKSKL
+215 LTAQKMQLEAEQSKL
-230 LAEQRTAKAE
+230 LAEQRTTEVE
-240 LRNKE
+240 LRNRE
-245 LEDQIKQL
+245 LEDQIKRLQ
-253 EDQIKQLKE
+253 E
-262 LQNNQT
+262 LLNNQT
-268 VIIDSHN
+268 VIIDSHD

-281 GIDDMEA
+281 GINDMEA
-288 IDATGNESTGGA
+288 VDATGSESTGGTY
-300 NSGRVNSSHNFRRI
+300 SGRINSSHNFRRI
-314 LQGVNDWDVTEDS
+314 LQGANDWDVTEET
-327 MDEDQLDLIEYTD
+327 MDDDQLDLIEYTD

-426 IQEFIDATRKHFLFF
+426 IQEFINATRKHFLFF
-441 GDTAQSIYKQYGK
+441 GDTAQSIYRQYGK

-468 NTLQLFTNYR
+468 NTLQLFNNYR

-495 PEYKEKVYQNKGT
+495 QEYKEKVYQNKET
-508 ELPHFIHFDNEQKQ
+508 ELPHLIHFDNEQKQ

-541 LPNNPDV
+541 LPNNPEV
-548 IRISQEFKDND
+548 IRISQEFMDND

-569 ENDFDYVDN
+569 DNDFDYVDN
-578 LDFNTLLPK
+578 LDFNTVLPK

-616 KALYVAMTRTMRILY
+616 KALYVAMTRTMHSLF
-631 VLYSTPT
+631 VLYSTQS
-638 LLPPLLNVPPRLYRK
+638 LLPPLDRVPSHLYLK
-653 D
+653 E

>member
-1 MEQIKNDLLH
+1 MEQIKNDLQH
-11 VYNLSVKSF
+11 VYDLSVESF
-20 NGKDYASFFRNIRP
+20 NKKEYSAFFRNIRP
-34 GIEYLSQFLIFDFLG
+34 GIEYLSQFLIYDFLG
-49 NEDDA
+49 NEEEA
-54 LDLINGDVSI
+54 EDLINGDTSI
-64 TKNRSDNSYTL
+64 TKSRDDNSY
-75 STYPA
+75 SISSYPA
-80 DFQPTGRVF
+80 NFKPTGRVF

-95 AYFCKH
+95 SYFCKH
-101 RDITAYGAT
+101 RDVTSRYANEE
-110 DQKKRIK
+110 KKRIK
-117 RGLDSCSAEMGRY
+117 RGLDSCSAEMCRY
-130 YSIASEIGSHAGRSN
+130 YSIASEMGSHAGRSA
-145 MDIEVQARGC
+145 MDVEVQARGC
-155 AAFFMGFLDYLKSNR
+155 AAFFMGFLDYISSNR
-170 ILSNSAIAFLDTF
+170 IASNAAIAFLGKFEKFVFGDVDNTS
-183 DEFSFSN
+183 D
-190 VENITEYQN
+190 YQI
-199 QIESLIK
+199 QIDNLIK
-206 QAEEKEAAL
+206 ESEEKDAAL
-215 LTAQMMQLEAEKSKL
+215 LTAQKMQLEAEQSKL
-230 LAEQRTAKAE
+230 LAEQRTTEVE
-240 LRNKE
+240 LRNRE
-245 LEDQIKQL
+245 LEDQIKRLQ
-253 EDQIKQLKE
+253 E
-262 LQNNQT
+262 LLNNQT
-268 VIIDSHN
+268 VIIDSHD

-281 GIDDMEA
+281 GINDMEA
-288 IDATGNESTGGA
+288 VDATGGESTGGTY
-300 NSGRVNSSHNFRRI
+300 SGRINSSHNFRRI
-314 LQGVNDWDVTEDS
+314 LQGANDWDVTEET
-327 MDEDQLDLIEYTD
+327 MDDDQLDLIEYTD

-426 IQEFIDATRKHFLFF
+426 IQEFINATRKHFLFF
-441 GDTAQSIYKQYGK
+441 GDTAQSIYRQYGK

-459 AQIAAMTGL
+459 AQISAMTGL
-468 NTLQLFTNYR
+468 NTLQLFNNYR

-495 PEYKEKVYQNKGT
+495 QEYKEKVYQNKET

-541 LPNNPDV
+541 LPNNPEV
-548 IRISQEFKDND
+548 IRISQEFMDND

-569 ENDFDYVDN
+569 DNDFDYVDN
-578 LDFNTLLPK
+578 LDFNTVLPK

-616 KALYVAMTRTMRILY
+616 KALYVAMTRTMHSLY
-631 VLYSTPT
+631 ILYSTQA
-638 LLPPLLNVPPRLYRK
+638 LLPPLDRVPSHLYLK
-653 D
+653 E

>member
-1 MEQIKNDLLH
+1 MEQIKNDLQH
-11 VYNLSVKSF
+11 VYDLSVESF
-20 NGKDYASFFRNIRP
+20 NKKEYSAFFRNIRP
-34 GIEYLSQFLIFDFLG
+34 GIEYLSQFLIYDFLG
-49 NEDDA
+49 NEEEA
-54 LDLINGDVSI
+54 EDLINGDTSI
-64 TKNRSDNSYTL
+64 TKSRDDNSY
-75 STYPA
+75 SISSYPA
-80 DFQPTGRVF
+80 NFKPTGRVF

-101 RDITAYGAT
+101 RDVTSRYANEE
-110 DQKKRIK
+110 KKRIK
-117 RGLDSCSAEMGRY
+117 RGLDSCSAEMCRY
-130 YSIASEIGSHAGRSN
+130 YSIASEMGSHAGRSAMN
-145 MDIEVQARGC
+145 VEVQARGC
-155 AAFFMGFLDYLKSNR
+155 AAFFMVFLDYISSNR
-170 ILSNSAIAFLDTF
+170 IASNAAIAFLGKFEKFVFGDVDNTS
-183 DEFSFSN
+183 D
-190 VENITEYQN
+190 YQI
-199 QIESLIK
+199 QIDNLIK
-206 QAEEKEAAL
+206 ESEEKDAAL
-215 LTAQMMQLEAEKSKL
+215 LTAQKMQLEAEQSKL
-230 LAEQRTAKAE
+230 LAEQRTTEVE
-240 LRNKE
+240 LRNRE
-245 LEDQIKQL
+245 LEDQIKRLQ
-253 EDQIKQLKE
+253 E
-262 LQNNQT
+262 LLNNQT
-268 VIIDSHN
+268 VIIDSHD

-281 GIDDMEA
+281 GINDMEA
-288 IDATGNESTGGA
+288 VDATGSESTGGTY
-300 NSGRVNSSHNFRRI
+300 SGRINSSHNFRRI
-314 LQGVNDWDVTEDS
+314 LQGANDWDVTEET
-327 MDEDQLDLIEYTD
+327 MDDDQLDLIEYTD

-426 IQEFIDATRKHFLFF
+426 IQEFINATRKHFLFF
-441 GDTAQSIYKQYGK
+441 GDTAQSIYRQYGK

-468 NTLQLFTNYR
+468 NTLQLFNNYR

-495 PEYKEKVYQNKGT
+495 QEYKEKVYQNKET
-508 ELPHFIHFDNEQKQ
+508 ELPHLIHFDNEQKQ

-541 LPNNPDV
+541 LSNNPEV
-548 IRISQEFKDND
+548 IRISQEFMDND

-569 ENDFDYVDN
+569 DNDFDYVDN
-578 LDFNTLLPK
+578 LDFNTVLPK

-616 KALYVAMTRTMRILY
+616 KALYVAMTRTMHSLF
-631 VLYSTPT
+631 VLYSTQS
-638 LLPPLLNVPPRLYRK
+638 LLPPLDRVPSHLYLK
-653 D
+653 E

>member
-1 MEQIKNDLLH
+1 MEQIKNDLQH
-11 VYNLSVKSF
+11 VYDLSVESF
-20 NGKDYASFFRNIRP
+20 NKKEYSAFFRNIRP
-34 GIEYLSQFLIFDFLG
+34 GIEYLSQFLIYDFLG
-49 NEDDA
+49 NEEEA
-54 LDLINGDVSI
+54 EDLINGDTSI
-64 TKNRSDNSYTL
+64 TKSRDDNSY
-75 STYPA
+75 SISSYPA
-80 DFQPTGRVF
+80 NFKPTGRVF

-101 RDITAYGAT
+101 RDVTSRYANEE
-110 DQKKRIK
+110 KKRIK
-117 RGLDSCSAEMGRY
+117 RGLDSCSAEMCRY
-130 YSIASEIGSHAGRSN
+130 YSIASEMGSHAGRSA
-145 MDIEVQARGC
+145 MDVEVQARGC
-155 AAFFMGFLDYLKSNR
+155 AAFFMGFLDYISSNR
-170 ILSNSAIAFLDTF
+170 IASNAAIAFLGKFEKFVFGDVDNTS
-183 DEFSFSN
+183 D
-190 VENITEYQN
+190 YQI
-199 QIESLIK
+199 QIDNLIK
-206 QAEEKEAAL
+206 ESEEKDAAL
-215 LTAQMMQLEAEKSKL
+215 LTAQKMQLEAEQSKL
-230 LAEQRTAKAE
+230 LAEQRTTEVE
-240 LRNKE
+240 LHNRE
-245 LEDQIKQL
+245 LEDQIKRLQ
-253 EDQIKQLKE
+253 E
-262 LQNNQT
+262 LLNNQT
-268 VIIDSHN
+268 VIIDSHD

-281 GIDDMEA
+281 GINDMEA
-288 IDATGNESTGGA
+288 VDATGSESTGGTY
-300 NSGRVNSSHNFRRI
+300 SGRINSSHNFRRI
-314 LQGVNDWDVTEDS
+314 LQGANDWDVTEET
-327 MDEDQLDLIEYTD
+327 MDDDQLDLIEYTD

-426 IQEFIDATRKHFLFF
+426 IQEFINATRKHFLFF
-441 GDTAQSIYKQYGK
+441 GDTAQSIYRQYGK

-468 NTLQLFTNYR
+468 NTLQLFNNYR

-495 PEYKEKVYQNKGT
+495 QEYKEKVYQNKET
-508 ELPHFIHFDNEQKQ
+508 ELPHLIHFDNEQKQ

-541 LPNNPDV
+541 LPNNPEV
-548 IRISQEFKDND
+548 IRISQEFMDND

-569 ENDFDYVDN
+569 DNDFDYVDN
-578 LDFNTLLPK
+578 LDFNTVLPK

-616 KALYVAMTRTMRILY
+616 KALYVAMTRTMHSLF
-631 VLYSTPT
+631 VLYSTQS
-638 LLPPLLNVPPRLYRK
+638 LLPPLDRVPSHLYLK
-653 D
+653 E

>member
-1 MEQIKNDLLH
+1 MEQIKNDLQH
-11 VYNLSVKSF
+11 VYDLSVESF
-20 NGKDYASFFRNIRP
+20 NKKEYSAFFRNIRP
-34 GIEYLSQFLIFDFLG
+34 GIEYLSQFLIYDFLG
-49 NEDDA
+49 NEEEA
-54 LDLINGDVSI
+54 EDLINGDTSI
-64 TKNRSDNSYTL
+64 TKSRDDNSY
-75 STYPA
+75 SISSYPA
-80 DFQPTGRVF
+80 NFKPTGRVF

-101 RDITAYGAT
+101 RDVTSRYANEE
-110 DQKKRIK
+110 KKRIK
-117 RGLDSCSAEMGRY
+117 RGLDSCSAEMCRY
-130 YSIASEIGSHAGRSN
+130 YSIASEMGSHAGRSA
-145 MDIEVQARGC
+145 MDVEVQARGC
-155 AAFFMGFLDYLKSNR
+155 AAFFMGFLDYISSNR
-170 ILSNSAIAFLDTF
+170 IASNAAIAFLGKFEKFVFGDVDNTS
-183 DEFSFSN
+183 D
-190 VENITEYQN
+190 YQI
-199 QIESLIK
+199 QIDNLIK
-206 QAEEKEAAL
+206 ESEEKDAAL
-215 LTAQMMQLEAEKSKL
+215 LTAQKMQLEAEQSKL
-230 LAEQRTAKAE
+230 LAEQRTTEVE
-240 LRNKE
+240 LRNRE
-245 LEDQIKQL
+245 LEDQIKRLQ
-253 EDQIKQLKE
+253 E
-262 LQNNQT
+262 LLNNQT
-268 VIIDSHN
+268 VIIDSHDK
-275 ENADEE
+275 NADEE
-281 GIDDMEA
+281 GINDMEA
-288 IDATGNESTGGA
+288 VDATGSESTGGTY
-300 NSGRVNSSHNFRRI
+300 SGRINSSHNFRRI
-314 LQGVNDWDVTEDS
+314 LQGANDWDVTEET
-327 MDEDQLDLIEYTD
+327 MDDDQLDLIEYTD

-426 IQEFIDATRKHFLFF
+426 IQEFINATRKHFLFF
-441 GDTAQSIYKQYGK
+441 GDTAQSIYRQYGK

-468 NTLQLFTNYR
+468 NTLQLFNNYR

-495 PEYKEKVYQNKGT
+495 QEYKEKVYQNKET
-508 ELPHFIHFDNEQKQ
+508 ELPHLIHFDNEQKQ

-541 LPNNPDV
+541 LPNNPEV
-548 IRISQEFKDND
+548 IRISQEFMDND

-569 ENDFDYVDN
+569 DNDFDYVDN
-578 LDFNTLLPK
+578 LDFNTVLPK

-616 KALYVAMTRTMRILY
+616 KALYVAMTRTMHSLF
-631 VLYSTPT
+631 VLYSTQS
-638 LLPPLLNVPPRLYRK
+638 LLPPLDRVPSHLYLK
-653 D
+653 E